1 MQKNLFP
8 SYSIVSSW
16 SLLNDTGRGSGRV
29 KLTNCNKV
37 EWGEKC
43 HFASDILF
51 EWHLIPNRNIS
62 ICWKI
67 CKLKLFG
74 CVLGACYFQFQ
85 WVEIR
90 KMSHV
95 FWAKLYD
102 EWSFWLVFIG
112 FEIFCYKFWNK
123 KTLMM
128 STGMCE
134 LKLYARKNIF
144 KKRIK
149 NEILNH
155 LGIFW
160 VQVSFLGGL
169 L

>member
-29 KLTNCNKV
+29 KLTKCNKV
-37 EWGEKC
+37 EWAEKC

-85 WVEIR
+85 ELRFVKWVMFSEQN
-90 KMSHV
+90 
-95 FWAKLYD
+95 
-102 EWSFWLVFIG
+102 
-112 FEIFCYKFWNK
+112 C
-123 KTLMM
+123 MM
-128 STGMCE
+128 SDLFGWFLLALRFSATNSGIK
-134 LKLYARKNIF
+134 KLWWCPLECVN
-144 KKRIK
+144 
-149 NEILNH
+149 
-155 LGIFW
+155 
-160 VQVSFLGGL
+160 
-169 L
+169 